1 MAFFWQNVRDKIP
14 ASNNSAEIIRQAYCL
29 ILLFSWTWEVT
40 FVTLCFSFFIY
51 KIRGLD
57 RESFKVSSS
66 SKVLSSIFIL
76 KHQSWFIWKQNRW
89 PKFSPMLV
97 IKVCL
102 SINTC
107 NTNNKSIFIGCFQNA
122 KESFLSWNWKQTI
135 LEQY

>member
-40 FVTLCFSFFIY
+40 FITLCFSFFIY

-66 SKVLSSIFIL
+66 SKVLRFYFYSKTPVLIYMETKQMTKIFPHSS
-76 KHQSWFIWKQNRW
+76 
-89 PKFSPMLV
+89 
-97 IKVCL
+97 
-102 SINTC
+102 
-107 NTNNKSIFIGCFQNA
+107 NKSVFIH
-122 KESFLSWNWKQTI
+122 K
-135 LEQY
+135 YM